1 MNTSASIRAAITVCA
16 LGLLV
21 SACGSQATTRP
32 GAAVDGPAEMENLAE
47 LFSGGVEQVAAGRL
61 VQWHR
66 FQDPIVE
73 CMAREGFTYVPPP
86 PDLERVAEPEVST
99 AYFAEPAPDLGVG
112 SIALALSDNPAPP
125 ENPHYLA
132 LSDRERIRYDEALDA
147 KCAESAAGYQ
157 NIDVPEESYELQ
169 ALLDPVIHEV
179 EGELTAQVE
188 LYLRCMADNGYDVR
202 SHLDLTES
210 FIARYA
216 RASEPV
222 GSDAWTDVYRDEK
235 RAASV
240 DAECRA
246 HLYRQAMEMLGPRI
260 TSWREEHAEAIA
272 SLEGEWASLVEKA
285 ADYPEWST
293 VFVSE

>member
-1 MNTSASIRAAITVCA
+1 VNTSASIRAAITVCA

-32 GAAVDGPAEMENLAE
+32 DAAADGPAEMENLAE

-86 PDLERVAEPEVST
+86 PDLERIAEPEVST

-112 SIALALSDNPAPP
+112 SVALALSDNPAPP
-125 ENPHYLA
+125 ANPHYLD
-132 LSDRERIRYDEALDA
+132 LSDRERARYDEALDT
-147 KCAESAAGYQ
+147 KCAESATGYQ

-169 ALLDPVIHEV
+169 ALLDPVIHDV
-179 EGELTAQVE
+179 EGELTPQIEA
-188 LYLRCMADNGYDVR
+188 YLRCMADKGYDVR
-202 SHLDLTES
+202 SQLDLRET
-210 FIARYA
+210 FVARYA

-222 GSDAWTDVYRDEK
+222 GSDAWTDLYRDEK

-246 HLYRQAMEMLGPRI
+246 DLYQQAMEMLGPRI
-260 TSWREEHAEAIA
+260 VSWRAEHAEAIA
-272 SLEGEWASLVEKA
+272 SLAAEWTDLVEKA
-285 ADYPEWST
+285 AAYPEWST
-293 VFVSE
+293 VAVAE